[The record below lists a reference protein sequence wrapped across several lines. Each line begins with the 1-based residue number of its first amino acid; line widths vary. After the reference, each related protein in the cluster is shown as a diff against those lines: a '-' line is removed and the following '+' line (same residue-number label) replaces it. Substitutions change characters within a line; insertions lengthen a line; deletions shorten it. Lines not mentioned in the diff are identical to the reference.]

1 MGPSLPRSRANGDV
15 SGRTGNRASWGRLAI
30 GTVGAAGAVA
40 ALVGWMIARSRATS
54 RSARTRALARPAV
67 FPEWHDART
76 FEAVDVVLRSAVERP
91 ADKVIDKP
99 AGDRGRSFL

>member
-1 MGPSLPRSRANGDV
+1 
-15 SGRTGNRASWGRLAI
+15 
-30 GTVGAAGAVA
+30 
-40 ALVGWMIARSRATS
+40 
-54 RSARTRALARPAV
+54 LARPAV